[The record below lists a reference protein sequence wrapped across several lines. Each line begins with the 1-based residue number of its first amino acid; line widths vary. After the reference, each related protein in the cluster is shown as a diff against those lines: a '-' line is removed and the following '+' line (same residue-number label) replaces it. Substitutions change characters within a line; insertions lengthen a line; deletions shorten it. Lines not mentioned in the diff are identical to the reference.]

1 MLAETAYHVIEALD
15 DKEKSRLFAM
25 LGVQSAL
32 INKTKTSTKKKSVL
46 SDAEATEYL
55 LRKFKKWAINSI

>member
-15 DKEKSRLFAM
+15 DKERCRLYAM

-32 INKTKTSTKKKSVL
+32 IKKNKNSTKKKSIL

-55 LRKFKKWAINSI
+55 LRKFKKWAYK